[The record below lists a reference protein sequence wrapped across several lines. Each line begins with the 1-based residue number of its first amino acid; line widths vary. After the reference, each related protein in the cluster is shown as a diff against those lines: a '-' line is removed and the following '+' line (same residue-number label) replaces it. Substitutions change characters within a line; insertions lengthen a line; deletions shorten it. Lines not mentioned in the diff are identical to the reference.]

1 MKYIFY
7 TTLAVLTLLV
17 GVTLLQTP
25 DVFAAATTPKDQICA
40 GVNVVSG
47 GTGCTAG
54 DAQVN
59 KVVDAVITVFSI
71 VVGIAAVIMIMV
83 GGFKYITANG
93 DAGAVGSAKK
103 TITYA
108 IVGLVVVAM
117 AQFIVQFV
125 LNKL

>member
-1 MKYIFY
+1 MKKIIY

-17 GVTLLQTP
+17 GIALLQTP
-25 DVFAAATTPKDQICA
+25 EALAAPKDQICA

-47 GTGCTAG
+47 GSGCTAG

-59 KVVDAVITVFSI
+59 KIVDAIINVFSI
-71 VVGIAAVIMIMV
+71 VVGITAVIMIMV
-83 GGFKYITANG
+83 GGFKFVTANG
-93 DAGAVGSAKK
+93 DAGAVASARK
-103 TITYA
+103 TIAYA

>member
-1 MKYIFY
+1 MKKNIFY
-7 TTLAVLTLLV
+7 TTLAVLTLVL
-17 GVTLLQTP
+17 GITLLQSP
-25 DVFAAATTPKDQICA
+25 DVLAAPKDQICA

-47 GTGCTAG
+47 GGGCTAG

-71 VVGIAAVIMIMV
+71 VVGIVAVIMIMV